1 MVKIPKETD
10 SIVNLSGGFEC
21 LAALWYA
28 INKGYKP
35 VCLALYNPN
44 AKGRFA
50 DAELRAAKLQAKY
63 FKVPLVVDD
72 KSSLPQETDVN
83 NYSVLQGQSAI
94 AMLIQGNRHIKFKW
108 HIWGANADDSF
119 RQRLQLRYPLR
130 AMMAGRSRSL
140 DLHGLNPRH
149 LLSAPISL
157 FPFEWMTKSEMVSLI
172 MKDNPGILEMVWTCS
187 GDFTDEGPCGVCTK
201 CLEWKY
207 AKHVA
212 AKSLYKVQEGKYEIY

>member
-28 INKGYKP
+28 KKKGYNP

-44 AKGRFA
+44 AKGKFA
-50 DAELRAAKLQAKY
+50 DAELRAAQKQAEY
-63 FKVPLVVDD
+63 FDVPLIVDD
-72 KSSLPQETDVN
+72 KSSLPQETNVG

-94 AMLIQGNRHIKFKW
+94 AMLIQGNRQINFKW
-108 HIWGANADDSF
+108 HIWGANADDSL
-119 RQRLQLRYPLR
+119 RQRLQLRYPMR
-130 AMMAGRSRSL
+130 AMMSGRSRSL
-140 DLHGLNPRH
+140 DLHGLKSHHIIN
-149 LLSAPISL
+149 APISL
-157 FPFEWMTKSEMVSLI
+157 FPFEWLTKSEMVSLI
-172 MKDNPGILEMVWTCS
+172 MKDNPNILDLVWSCS
-187 GDFTDEGPCGVCTK
+187 GDFKDDIPCGVCIK

-212 AKSLYKVQEGKYEIY
+212 KKSIYKVQEGKHEI

>member
-28 INKGYKP
+28 KKKGYKP

-44 AKGRFA
+44 AKGKFA
-50 DAELRAAKLQAKY
+50 DAELRAAQKQANY
-63 FKVPLVVDD
+63 FNIPLIVDN
-72 KSSLPQETDVN
+72 KSSLPQETNIN

-94 AMLIQGNRHIKFKW
+94 AMLIQGNRQINFKW

-140 DLHGLNPRH
+140 DLHGLQPH
-149 LLSAPISL
+149 HVIQAPVSL
-157 FPFEWMTKSEMVSLI
+157 FPFEWMTKSEVVSLL
-172 MKDNPGILEMVWTCS
+172 MKDNPSLLDLVWTCS
-187 GDFTDEGPCGVCTK
+187 GDFKDDIPCGVCTK

-212 AKSLYKVQEGKYEIY
+212 KKSVYKVQEGKHEI

>member
-1 MVKIPKETD
+1 MVKIPEDTD
-10 SIVNLSGGFEC
+10 TIVNLSGGFEC

-28 INKGYKP
+28 KKKGYKP

-50 DAELRAAKLQAKY
+50 DAELEAAKLQAKY

-94 AMLIQGNRHIKFKW
+94 AMLIQGNRHINFKW

-140 DLHGLNPRH
+140 DLHGLHPKH
-149 LLSAPISL
+149 LITAPVSL

-172 MKDNPGILEMVWTCS
+172 MKDNPRILELVWTCS
-187 GDFTDEGPCGVCTK
+187 GEFTDDKPCGVCTK

-212 AKSLYKVQEGKYEIY
+212 KKSLHKVQEGKYEI

>member
-1 MVKIPKETD
+1 MVKIPEDTD
-10 SIVNLSGGFEC
+10 TIINLSGGFEC

-28 INKGYKP
+28 KNKGYKP

-50 DAELRAAKLQAKY
+50 DAELKAAKLQAKY
-63 FKVPLVVDD
+63 FKVPLIVDD
-72 KSSLPQETDVN
+72 KSSLPQETNVN
-83 NYSVLQGQSAI
+83 NYPVLQHQSAV
-94 AMLIQGNRHIKFKW
+94 AMLIQGNRHIQFKW

-130 AMMAGRSRSL
+130 AMMAGRSRTL
-140 DLHGLNPRH
+140 DLHGLHPSH

-172 MKDNPGILEMVWTCS
+172 MKDNPRILELVWTCS
-187 GDFTDEGPCGVCTK
+187 GEFTDDKPCGVCTK

-212 AKSLYKVQEGKYEIY
+212 KKSLHKVQEGKYEI

>member
-1 MVKIPKETD
+1 MVKIPQDTD
-10 SIVNLSGGFEC
+10 CIVNLSGGFEC

-50 DAELRAAKLQAKY
+50 AAKLQAKY